1 MLGQYYQEEE
11 YGAATLPEGDY
22 CAKIVGAKEG
32 TAKTS
37 GNPMAIITLA
47 IKESSIE
54 FKYWIVENEY
64 FNRNMTKFFDCF
76 KIRRGEFDMN
86 RWVGK
91 YGYVHI
97 AKGKPNE
104 HGLSYLEVKSLV
116 IPQGQPPHEERY
128 PAEQKK
134 PYARPAPERKQS
146 NNVMPFPED
155 IPF

>member
-1 MLGQYYQEEE
+1 
-11 YGAATLPEGDY
+11 
-22 CAKIVGAKEG
+22 
-32 TAKTS
+32 
-37 GNPMAIITLA
+37 MAVITLA
-47 IKESSIE
+47 IKESPIE
-54 FKYWIVENEY
+54 FRYWIVENEF
-64 FNRNMTKFFDCF
+64 FNKNMTKFFDCF
-76 KIRRGEFDMN
+76 KIRRGDFDMSH
-86 RWVGK
+86 WIGK

-104 HGLSYLEVKSLV
+104 NGMSFLEIKALV

-134 PYARPAPERKQS
+134 PYARPTPERKQS